1 MNGHK
6 GDRRERNAE
15 TKKNDEEKESGRE
28 RWRFEDKFIEWEWM
42 IGNEEEEKNRQ
53 GEKTEIRGK
62 GRRTGKDGEDGE

>member
-6 GDRRERNAE
+6 GDGRESNAE

-42 IGNEEEEKNRQ
+42 IGNEEEENRQ